1 MRSPFSFLASVQ
13 TLLTSRRRSLKI
25 FSFGTAGLLLGAVRS
40 LRILGENAKPAKG
53 SVQLHI
59 FIEVKPGKGPELE
72 RLYHS
77 TYVPAI
83 KVQEGFIWSRL
94 LRHYESESKYE
105 IDISFNSEKQRA
117 AWAQSE
123 QHQAAWPKIQN
134 VGEKITWQGFD
145 VLA

>member
-25 FSFGTAGLLLGAVRS
+25 LSFGTAGLLLAAGRS
-40 LRILGENAKPAKG
+40 LRILGESARPATG

-59 FIEVKPGKGPELE
+59 FVEVKSGKGPELE

-83 KVQEGFIWSRL
+83 KAQEGFIWSRL

-117 AWAQSE
+117 AWAQSK